1 MAGQS
6 RPQQAKDLQEPPAP
20 GRHSLRD
27 TVEEA
32 LREALLT
39 GRFVPGRAVTLR
51 GLAQELKVSPM
62 PVREAVRAMAAGHAL
77 EIRANGRIQV
87 PTMTPS
93 RLAEIVKARL
103 LLEPELAQAAAS
115 SLGPR
120 DAARLAAIDDR
131 IDASLDG
138 GDAETYMRLNHSFHF
153 LIYRAAGSQV
163 LLPLVESLWLQ
174 FAPFMRT
181 VYGRVGT
188 FALVDHHKEAI
199 EAVRARDAVALR
211 EAVAADIRCGMDLLD
226 TGLPDTGLPDA
237 GPSVAE

>member
-1 MAGQS
+1 MADRS
-6 RPQQAKDLQEPPAP
+6 RPRQAGDAQAP
-20 GRHSLRD
+20 SAAVRHSLRD
-27 TVEEA
+27 RVEA
-32 LREALLT
+32 SVREALLT

-51 GLAQELKVSPM
+51 GLAEELKVSPM
-62 PVREAVRAMAAGHAL
+62 PVREAVRALSAGHAL

-93 RLAEIVKARL
+93 RLAELVRARV
-103 LLEPELAQAAAS
+103 LLEPELAEAAAAH
-115 SLGPR
+115 LGPR
-120 DAARLAAIDDR
+120 EAAALAAIDDR

-153 LIYRAAGSQV
+153 TIYRAAGSEV

-188 FALVDHHKEAI
+188 SALIDHHKEAI
-199 EAVRARDAVALR
+199 EAVRARDAAALR
-211 EAVAADIRCGMDLLD
+211 KAVAADIRCGMDLLGID
-226 TGLPDTGLPDA
+226 LPDA
-237 GPSVAE
+237 VPSGPG